1 MLSSESNH
9 KTPLFT
15 VLLLLLTSLSPLAL
29 GGTSEGL
36 EFREEP
42 TIFVPGLPSLICED
56 GEACP
61 TPDRGV
67 GPWLSYSPDRDHN
80 GMDDR
85 LQRILDGEYES
96 VLDVLE
102 VQLAKRNKPDLFYNY
117 GPLFIDLFK
126 L

>member
-29 GGTSEGL
+29 GGSSEGF
-36 EFREEP
+36 EVREEP
-42 TIFVPGLPSLICED
+42 TIFVLGLPSLICEN

-67 GPWLSYSPDRDHN
+67 GPWLAYSPDRDHN
-80 GMDDR
+80 GMAVSYTHLR
-85 LQRILDGEYES
+85 AHET
-96 VLDVLE
+96 
-102 VQLAKRNKPDLFYNY
+102 
-117 GPLFIDLFK
+117 
-126 L
+126 